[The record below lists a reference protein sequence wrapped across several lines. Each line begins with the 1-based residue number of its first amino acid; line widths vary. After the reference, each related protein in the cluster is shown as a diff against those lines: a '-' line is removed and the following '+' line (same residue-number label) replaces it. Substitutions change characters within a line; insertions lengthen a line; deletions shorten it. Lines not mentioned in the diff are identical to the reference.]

1 MGSSISSN
9 TTVLFKK
16 EDNFGYRI
24 PALLHIPDTDV
35 LLAISEKRL
44 GPHDENADTLMV
56 RKGTYNKSSKN
67 FEWDDVTC
75 IESARLKDHRSMNP
89 CPVYDKETGKIF
101 LFFIAVYEDMTEQYQ
116 ISSGRNVTR
125 LCFVTSV
132 DGGKSWSPVNDL
144 TSCEIRQYIKNWAT
158 FAVGPGHGIQLRSG
172 RLIIPA
178 YAYKK
183 KPIGQSHAFTFYSDD
198 HGEIWSVGVFLSKE
212 GCGECQIVAMNQ
224 GNESE
229 IVYCNARSMK
239 HGEHQYR
246 VQAFSTDG
254 GATFTDGCL
263 VKKLVE
269 PPNGCH
275 GSIIHFPA
283 SKLSQVNI
291 HPVIKKYNFQQ
302 EKDASKLTEDF
313 EIILFSHTTSM
324 ESRRDLGIYLGIYR
338 GHPLTWTDPWIICPG
353 PSAYSELAFI
363 EIPGEEIP
371 LVACLFECGSTS
383 ESEQISFTVSQ
394 VDEIIQNILE
404 IKPHDNSFS
413 QEKDQLCFCTLS

>member
-1 MGSSISSN
+1 MASSNSSN

-24 PALLHIPDTDV
+24 PALLHIPDTDM

-44 GPHDENADTLMV
+44 GPHDENADTLML

-116 ISSGRNVTR
+116 INSGRNVTR

-144 TSCEIRQYIKNWAT
+144 TDNQISEHFNNWAT

-198 HGEIWSVGVFLSKE
+198 HGEIWSVGDFLSKE
-212 GCGECQIVAMNQ
+212 ECGECQIVAMNQ

-269 PPNGCH
+269 PPKGCH
-275 GSIIHFPA
+275 GSIIHFPK
-283 SKLSQVNI
+283 SKISKPNI
-291 HPVIKKYNFQQ
+291 KSEIENYRFQQ
-302 EKDASKLTEDF
+302 EKDASKSTVDF

-324 ESRRDLGIYLGIYR
+324 ESRRDLGIYLCTYQD
-338 GHPLTWTDPWIICPG
+338 HPLPWTDPWIICPG
-353 PSAYSELAFI
+353 PSGYSELAFI
-363 EIPGEEIP
+363 EIPGIEIP

-383 ESEQISFTVSQ
+383 ESDQISFTVSQ

-404 IKPHDNSFS
+404 IKPHDSSFS
-413 QEKDQLCFCTLS
+413 RLRDQLCFCTLF

>member
-1 MGSSISSN
+1 MASSTSPN
-9 TTVLFKK
+9 MTPLFKK

-44 GPHDENADTLMV
+44 GPHDENADTLML

-89 CPVYDKETGKIF
+89 CPVYDKEKGKIF
-101 LFFIAVYEDMTEQYQ
+101 LFFIAVKEKETEQHQ
-116 ISSGRNVTR
+116 IQSGRNVTR

-132 DGGKSWSPVNDL
+132 DKGKKWSSPTELTDNHFND
-144 TSCEIRQYIKNWAT
+144 WAT
-158 FAVGPGHGIQLRSG
+158 FAVGPGHGIQLQSG
-172 RLIIPA
+172 RLLIPA

-198 HGEIWSVGVFLSKE
+198 HGEIWCVGDFLSKE
-212 GCGECQIVAMNQ
+212 ECGECQIVAMNQ

-239 HGEHQYR
+239 RDEHQYR

-254 GATFTDGCL
+254 GGTFTDGCL

-275 GSIIHFPA
+275 GSIIHFPK
-283 SKLSQVNI
+283 SKISNP
-291 HPVIKKYNFQQ
+291 HTKSVIENDHFQQ
-302 EKDASKLTEDF
+302 EKDASKSTEDF
-313 EIILFSHTTSM
+313 EIILFSHTTNK
-324 ESRRDLGIYLGIYR
+324 ESRRDLGIYLSTYQ

-363 EIPGEEIP
+363 EIPGIEIP
-371 LVACLFECGSTS
+371 LVACLFERGSTS

-394 VDEIIQNILE
+394 VDAIIQNIRE
-404 IKPHDNSFS
+404 IKPQDSSISRKRGQH
-413 QEKDQLCFCTLS
+413 CCCTLF